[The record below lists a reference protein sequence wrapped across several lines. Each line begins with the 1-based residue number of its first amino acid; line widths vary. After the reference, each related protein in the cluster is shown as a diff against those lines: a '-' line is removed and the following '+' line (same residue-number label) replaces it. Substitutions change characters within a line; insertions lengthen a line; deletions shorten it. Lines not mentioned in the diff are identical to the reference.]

1 MTGLWCHEIHS
12 DNSCNTQVDE
22 DISVFI
28 MSSTIPVIV
37 LYWRG
42 FFLVKKRGSV
52 KQWLHLIEY

>member
-28 MSSTIPVIV
+28 MS
-37 LYWRG
+37 WRG

-52 KQWLHLIEY
+52 NQWLHLIEY